1 MNLAA
6 APKEKVDELPQ
17 EKDKIENVQ
26 NVNTTKQF
34 TSSIEQNEDGSFTL
48 ISKPSKSESMATTL
62 GQKLELAISKDY
74 KNMKI
79 KNIKKLYNQ
88 QTGQYAYAIILIS
101 GN

>member
-1 MNLAA
+1 
-6 APKEKVDELPQ
+6 
-17 EKDKIENVQ
+17 
-26 NVNTTKQF
+26 
-34 TSSIEQNEDGSFTL
+34 
-48 ISKPSKSESMATTL
+48 MATTL